1 MPEGMIFAPDTG
13 GSGTA
18 RTYADMVESMAA
30 EFKAAA
36 GILCAVCFDNPEEDL
51 VRKGTGM
58 LCGVNDMAKLAAY
71 LTDRTREAVLC
82 DVIIKA
88 GEREW
93 GADGR
98 FG

>member
-1 MPEGMIFAPDTG
+1 MPEGMIFAPDAV
-13 GSGTA
+13 GSGTV
-18 RTYADMVESMAA
+18 RTYAGMVDFMAA
-30 EFKAAA
+30 EFTAAA
-36 GILCAVCFDNPEEDL
+36 GLLCAACFDEPESDL
-51 VRKGTGM
+51 IRKGTGM

-88 GEREW
+88 GECEW